1 MMALI
6 VAIAMVGCAEDQGP
20 IFPSNPNPPAPTPKP
35 EPSEFPLISTDPAF
49 VTEAMTEDI
58 TVILNTAGTAADGFT
73 GELYAH
79 TGVLTTASTTTGD
92 WKYVLSEWGQNIPE
106 CKLQSQGDNIWHYT
120 IKGGVHA
127 WYGVP
132 DTETVTHIAFVFRS
146 ADSSI
151 EVKDNGADIF
161 VELATEGLSV
171 KFISPA
177 HGAILQ
183 VGQEYTVQVQQQAA
197 TNVKLYK
204 NDTAVAETGGATLTY
219 TYTPTVAEDVVFK
232 AVATDGTN
240 TVEESISV
248 AVLGETENAARPAN
262 VKNGVN
268 VNGNEA
274 TFVLFAPGKKS
285 VVLLADFNQYAPSNE
300 YMMKKDGDYFWTTVS
315 GLEVGVYRC

>member
-1 MMALI
+1 MKRLHSLLMMLLAVI
-6 VAIAMVGCAEDQGP
+6 VMVGCGEEPGMVLP
-20 IFPSNPNPPAPTPKP
+20 PNPNPVNPNPPAP
-35 EPSEFPLISTDPAF
+35 EPGELPLISTDPAF

-58 TVILNTAGTAADGFT
+58 TVILNTKGTAADGFT

-79 TGVLTTASTTTGD
+79 TGVLTDKSTTTGD
-92 WKYVLSEWGQNIPE
+92 WKYVLAEWGNNIPE
-106 CKLQSQGDNIWHYT
+106 CKLKRVEDNIWHYT
-120 IKGGVHA
+120 IKGGVHS

-132 DTETVTHIAFVFRS
+132 DGETVTHIAFVFRS
-146 ADSSI
+146 ADSKI

-171 KFISPA
+171 KIISPA

-204 NDTAVAETGGATLTY
+204 NDVAVAETGSATLSY
-219 TYTPTVAEDVVFK
+219 TYKPEQPEDVVFK
-232 AVATDGTN
+232 AVATDGTA

-248 AVLGETENAARPAN
+248 AVLGETENATRPAD
-262 VKNGVN
+262 VENGVN

-274 TFVLFAPGKKS
+274 TFVLFAPG
-285 VVLLADFNQYAPSNE
+285 
-300 YMMKKDGDYFWTTVS
+300 
-315 GLEVGVYRC
+315 

>member
-120 IKGGVHA
+120 IKGVFTLGMVC
-127 WYGVP
+127 P
-132 DTETVTHIAFVFRS
+132 IAR
-146 ADSSI
+146 
-151 EVKDNGADIF
+151 
-161 VELATEGLSV
+161 
-171 KFISPA
+171 
-177 HGAILQ
+177 
-183 VGQEYTVQVQQQAA
+183 
-197 TNVKLYK
+197 
-204 NDTAVAETGGATLTY
+204 
-219 TYTPTVAEDVVFK
+219 
-232 AVATDGTN
+232 
-240 TVEESISV
+240 
-248 AVLGETENAARPAN
+248 R
-262 VKNGVN
+262 
-268 VNGNEA
+268 
-274 TFVLFAPGKKS
+274 
-285 VVLLADFNQYAPSNE
+285 
-300 YMMKKDGDYFWTTVS
+300 
-315 GLEVGVYRC
+315 